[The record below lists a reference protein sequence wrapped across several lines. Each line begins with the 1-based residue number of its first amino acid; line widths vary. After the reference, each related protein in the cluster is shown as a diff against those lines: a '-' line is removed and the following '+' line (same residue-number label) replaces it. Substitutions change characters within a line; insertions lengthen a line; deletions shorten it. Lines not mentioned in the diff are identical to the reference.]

1 MIMKKLAILC
11 AATAA
16 SLIAASAPSSAQSNW
31 VAIGSRDVARNA
43 DRDTISGRG
52 DGSFTKIRLCV
63 ERRAVHFYDLDV
75 VFANGGKQDVSVRKN
90 IRPGECTRAID
101 LRGKDRNIRQ
111 VVMKYETIR
120 DRGPQAVVT
129 VYGRR

>member
-11 AATAA
+11 AATAV
-16 SLIAASAPSSAQSNW
+16 SVIAASAPSSAQSGW
-31 VAIGSRDVARNA
+31 VSIGSRTVAHNA

-52 DGSFTKIRLCV
+52 EGDFTKIRLCV

-90 IRPGECTRAID
+90 IKPGECTRAID
-101 LRGKDRNIRQ
+101 LRGKHRNIRQ

-129 VYGRR
+129 VYGRK